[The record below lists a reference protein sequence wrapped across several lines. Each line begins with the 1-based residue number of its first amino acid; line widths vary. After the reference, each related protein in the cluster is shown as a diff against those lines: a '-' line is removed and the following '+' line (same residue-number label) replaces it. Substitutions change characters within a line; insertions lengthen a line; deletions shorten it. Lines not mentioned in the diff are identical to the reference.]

1 MGRNKMFLPLGGESL
16 LRRAARQAVDAGLEP
31 LLVVVGHEAP
41 RARAELAGLP
51 CRTVWNADYAK
62 GVNVSLRAG
71 IAQVPA
77 DSPAA
82 VVMLADMPFV
92 TAAMIRTMVERYRAS
107 ESPLVI
113 SDYGGVNAPPMLYD
127 RSLFAELGSMEGE
140 GCGRQVVRRH
150 RGEAAVV
157 SWPAE
162 ALADVDVPED
172 YDRARAGTSE
182 SAG

>member
-1 MGRNKMFLPLGGESL
+1 M
-16 LRRAARQAVDAGLEP
+16 
-31 LLVVVGHEAP
+31 
-41 RARAELAGLP
+41 
-51 CRTVWNADYAK
+51 NADYAK

-92 TAAMIRTMVERYRAS
+92 TAAMIRTMVDRYRAS
-107 ESPLVI
+107 EYPLVI

-127 RSLFAELGSMEGE
+127 RALFAELGAMEGE

-150 RGEAAVV
+150 RDQAAVV

-172 YDRARAGTSE
+172 YDRARAGISE
-182 SAG
+182 SSG